1 MPSQYLEGDEYEEDY
16 DDDKDGEG
24 KFVERQ
30 NKYLASFKRQ
40 RADGDDDVES
50 VGHDDK
56 ERSVYDDDDGT
67 DIGYFIDR
75 DEHSAK
81 SEEE

>member
-1 MPSQYLEGDEYEEDY
+1 M
-16 DDDKDGEG
+16 
-24 KFVERQ
+24 
-30 NKYLASFKRQ
+30 Q
-40 RADGDDDVES
+40 RADDDDDDVES

-56 ERSVYDDDDGT
+56 ERSVDDDDDGM